1 MPAGGKG
8 RKRVIKKKPVIVSE
22 KKKPK
27 AKAKKKKS
35 EY

>member
-8 RKRVIKKKPVIVSE
+8 RKRVIKKKPIVVSE

-27 AKAKKKKS
+27 AKAKNKKT
-35 EY
+35 